1 MLTDPLTQDLYSELC
16 RLPLIDVHTHVD
28 PRRPTARNLADILGS
43 PPFTDLALATGLEP
57 GMLADGVDPRDRAR
71 AIFYHL
77 MDFFP
82 NAAPCRWFIE
92 IAHAFLGFQGER
104 LH

>member
-1 MLTDPLTQDLYSELC
+1 MTGRADPGPPLPAPTEAASMITDPLTQELYTELC

-28 PRRPTARNLADILGS
+28 PRRPTARNLADLLGAG
-43 PPFTDLALATGLEP
+43 PFIDLALATGLEP

-71 AIFYHL
+71 AVFYHL

-82 NAAPCRWFIE
+82 
-92 IAHAFLGFQGER
+92 
-104 LH
+104 